1 MRFLRLAGVLAREVF
16 FKWHRDQVPRMGA
29 ALAYYTVFSLAP
41 LLLVAIAVSAV
52 FFGEQAAR
60 AETVARLEEFMG
72 PKGAAAVQ
80 TLVAN
85 AQRPA
90 SGTAATVV
98 GVLLVLYGATR
109 IFTELRHAFN
119 VIWGV
124 ERQGVSMIRMAV
136 LDRLLA
142 LAMVLGTGVVLIGSL
157 AASTALQAMQ
167 RRFAL
172 ESAGIGPLVSRT
184 YTISSFC
191 ALLVMFAA
199 IFKLMPA
206 TRVAWRDV
214 WAGAF
219 ITSGLFAVGK
229 YLIGM
234 YLARTTATSV
244 YGAAGSLVIL
254 LWWIYYSVLILLLGA
269 VITRVYSQRVG
280 SQHRARRH

>member
-1 MRFLRLAGVLAREVF
+1 VRYLRLVGLLSREVF
-16 FKWHRDQVPRMGA
+16 FKWHRDQVPRLGA
-29 ALAYYTVFSLAP
+29 SLAYYTVFSLAP
-41 LLLVAIAVSAV
+41 LLLVAIAVTAV

-60 AETVARLEEFMG
+60 SETVARLEEFMG
-72 PKGAAAVQ
+72 PKGAAALQ
-80 TLVAN
+80 MLVAN

-90 SGTAATVV
+90 TGTFATVA

-124 ERQGVSMIRMAV
+124 ERQGVNIIRMAV
-136 LDRLLA
+136 VDRLLA

-157 AASTALQAMQ
+157 AVSTALQAMQ
-167 RRFAL
+167 RRF
-172 ESAGIGPLVSRT
+172 EMDSPGMGPLVSRT
-184 YTISSFC
+184 YTISSF
-191 ALLVMFAA
+191 AVLLVVFAA

-214 WAGAF
+214 WVGAF
-219 ITSGLFAVGK
+219 VTSGLFAVGK

-234 YLARTTATSV
+234 YLARTTAISV

-254 LWWIYYSVLILLLGA
+254 LWWIYYSIQILLLGA
-269 VITRVYSQRVG
+269 VITRVYSERVG
-280 SQHRARRH
+280 SHHHRRKT